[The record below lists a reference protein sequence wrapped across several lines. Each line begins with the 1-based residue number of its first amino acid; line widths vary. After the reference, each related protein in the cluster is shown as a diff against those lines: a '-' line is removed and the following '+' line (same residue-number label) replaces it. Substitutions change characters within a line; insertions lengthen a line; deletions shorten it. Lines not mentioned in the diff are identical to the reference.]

1 MSKLVE
7 WDKIEHQIDEARDL
21 KTIVQMQEQVEAIKI
36 LIKQT
41 DGSLKAQN
49 RCSRYRI
56 FLEQKAGML
65 YRQAPS
71 EEGKRTDLTWETDFP
86 RLTPKQEIIKETGKT
101 KPIFHKWVKESEI
114 PKEKV
119 LEYET
124 LCNKEGKEL
133 TSAGLLYYAQEE
145 KSIDS
150 PPIPKN
156 VYRIIYADPPWKYT
170 EQGLTGV
177 SDSYHRGDEYGNIP
191 KHYKPMTIKELCNM
205 KMPKTEDNAVLFLW
219 VTWPF
224 LEKSFKV
231 IEAWGF
237 KYKTGIVWDKIKH
250 NFGYY
255 VSVRS
260 ELLLI
265 CTKGSCT
272 PDVKVLHDNVVSI
285 ERTKHSEK
293 PERFREIIDEIY
305 PKGNRIELFARKK
318 VKNWDAWGLE
328 V

>member
-1 MSKLVE
+1 MDKLVK
-7 WDKIEHQIDEARDL
+7 WNKIELQIDEAQDL
-21 KTIVQMQEQVEAIKI
+21 KTIVGMQEQVEAIKI
-36 LIKQT
+36 LVKQT
-41 DGSLKAQN
+41 DGSLKTQN
-49 RCSRYRI
+49 KCSKYRI
-56 FLEQKAGML
+56 LLERKAGDL
-65 YRQAPS
+65 YKQMPDERGRKKNSGTEYPNFTSKQQILKES
-71 EEGKRTDLTWETDFP
+71 EKN
-86 RLTPKQEIIKETGKT
+86 KKT
-101 KPIFHKWVKESEI
+101 LHKWVKESDI

-124 LCNKEGKEL
+124 LCNEEAKEL
-133 TSAGLLYYAQEE
+133 TSAGLLHFVTPE
-145 KSIDS
+145 KKIDS

-156 VYRIIYADPPWKYT
+156 IYRIIYADPPWKYT

-191 KHYKPMTIKELCNM
+191 KHYPPMSIDELCNM
-205 KMPKTEDNAVLFLW
+205 EIPKTEDNAVLFLW

-224 LEKSFKV
+224 LEKCFTV
-231 IEAWGF
+231 IKAWGF
-237 KYKTGIVWDKIKH
+237 KYKTGMTWDKIKH

-272 PDVKVLHDNVVSI
+272 PDVKKLHDNVISI
-285 ERTKHSEK
+285 ERTRHSEK
-293 PERFREIIDEIY
+293 PGRFREIIDEIY

-318 VKNWDAWGLE
+318 VKGWDAWGIE
-328 V
+328 I